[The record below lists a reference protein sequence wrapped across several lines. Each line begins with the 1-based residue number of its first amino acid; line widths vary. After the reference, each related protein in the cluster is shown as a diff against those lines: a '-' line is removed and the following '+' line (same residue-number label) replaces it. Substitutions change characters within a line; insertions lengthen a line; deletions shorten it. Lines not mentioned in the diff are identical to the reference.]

1 MTQSVSRSY
10 VTQLQECIALA
21 REVSKQPQ
29 ANQAFAALRDKVA
42 QENPD
47 HARLLELLWG
57 EFIAASRSS
66 QFWRQISDV
75 EKELSERMAENHV
88 QLRQNYLRLMQEQ

>member
-57 EFIAASRSS
+57 NLSR
-66 QFWRQISDV
+66 RV
-75 EKELSERMAENHV
+75 V
-88 QLRQNYLRLMQEQ
+88 LRSFGDKLAMWKKNFPNGWQKITYNCAKIICG